1 VITVITQIEA
11 EEFTLYPNPFKQETL
26 LDFGANKEMVSIKIL
41 DVCGNAL
48 ETHDL
53 KNAEQFTI
61 KRGKKAS
68 GIYFL
73 EVKMDGETYH
83 KRLVIQ

>member
-1 VITVITQIEA
+1 MITDIAQIEV
-11 EEFTLYPNPFKQETL
+11 EELFLFPNPFKQETL
-26 LDFGANKEMVSIKIL
+26 LEFGALKDVVSIKIL

-48 ETHDL
+48 ETHEL
-53 KNAEQFTI
+53 KHAEQFTI
-61 KRGKKAS
+61 KRGAKAS